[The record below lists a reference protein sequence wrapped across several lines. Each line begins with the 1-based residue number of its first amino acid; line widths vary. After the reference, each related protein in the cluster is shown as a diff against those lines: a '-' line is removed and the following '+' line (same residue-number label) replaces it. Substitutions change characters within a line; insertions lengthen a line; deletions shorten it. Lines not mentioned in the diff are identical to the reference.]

1 MNNSPS
7 LVPNAIQQ
15 ITPLLG
21 RILIAV
27 VFVPAGFMK
36 ITGFAGTAGYMAS
49 KGLPMVNVLLVLTII
64 IELGGGLMILLG
76 WRASEAALII
86 FLFLIPVNIVF
97 HGYWGVEDP
106 ASAEIQMRMFFKNI
120 GIMGGLLVVAG
131 LGSGPFSLGGNSNKT
146 E

>member
-1 MNNSPS
+1 MNNSAS
-7 LVPNAIQQ
+7 LVPNALQQ

-21 RILIAV
+21 RILIAA

-36 ITGFAGTAGYMAS
+36 ITGFSATAGYMAS

-86 FLFLIPVNIVF
+86 FLFLIPVSIVF
-97 HGYWGVEDP
+97 HGYWNMEDP
-106 ASAEIQMRMFFKNI
+106 GGVQMRMFMKNV
-120 GIMGGLLVVAG
+120 GIMGGLLVIAG
-131 LGSGPFSLGGNSNKT
+131 LGSGPLSLGGNSNKT